1 MDNIIF
7 RCFVYLFDFS
17 KLIENLKLYMQLIY
31 ILRESFQ
38 FAFKTII
45 VNKLRTFLS
54 LLGITIGIFAIISVF
69 TILDSLE
76 DNVRESLASLGN
88 NVIYIQKWPW
98 APEPGQEYAWWK
110 YWNRPLPSIREYNEL
125 KKRLT
130 KAQDFSFVASA
141 SKTINY
147 RKNSMDNVSVVGVND
162 DFENLQNVKISRGRF
177 LSPFEMDK
185 GRNLAVIGSD
195 IASRLFKGE
204 DPIGKTLKISGRT
217 ASIIGVFEKEGKS
230 FGGGGSS
237 DKMVVVPVRFL
248 GEIVDLRKDQSNPM
262 IWVRAA
268 EKVPVPEFKEE
279 VRQVMRS
286 IRSLKPTA
294 EDNFALNQ
302 SSMISQGVNRIF
314 KVINIAGGVIGI
326 FSVLVGAFGIANIM
340 FVSVKE
346 RTNIIGIQKAIGAK
360 RYYILLEVIYE
371 SVILSLMG
379 GILGLILIYAGT
391 LIVRNS
397 TDFNIYLSLGNIVL
411 GLIIS
416 SVVGI
421 ISGFAPAFFASRL
434 NPVEAISTSF

>member
-1 MDNIIF
+1 
-7 RCFVYLFDFS
+7 
-17 KLIENLKLYMQLIY
+17 MQLIY
-31 ILRESFQ
+31 ILKESFQ

-76 DNVRESLASLGN
+76 DNVRESLDALGN

-98 APEPGQEYAWWK
+98 APEPGKEYEWWK
-110 YWNRPLPSIREYNEL
+110 YWNRPLPSMREYSEL

-130 KAQDFSFVASA
+130 KAQDFSFVAS
-141 SKTINY
+141 SNKTIKY
-147 RKNSMDNVSVVGVND
+147 HKNSMDNVSIVGVND
-162 DFENLQNVKISRGRF
+162 DFENLRNVKISEGRF
-177 LSPFEMDK
+177 LSPFEMER
-185 GRNLAVIGSD
+185 GRNLAVIGSE
-195 IASRLFKGE
+195 IADRLFNGVN
-204 DPIGKTLKISGRT
+204 PLGKTLKISGRS

-230 FGGGGSS
+230 FGGGGST

-248 GEIVDLRKDQSNPM
+248 GEIIDLRSDQSNPM

-268 EKVPVPEFKEE
+268 DNVPVPEFKEE

-302 SSMISQGVNRIF
+302 SSMISQGVNQIF
-314 KVINIAGGVIGI
+314 RVINIAGGFIGI

-360 RYYILLEVIYE
+360 KYYILLEVIYE

-379 GILGLILIYAGT
+379 GILGLFLIFIGT
-391 LIVRNS
+391 VIVRS
-397 TDFNIYLSLGNIVL
+397 TVDFNIYLSLSNMIL
-411 GLIIS
+411 GLVIS

-421 ISGFAPAFFASRL
+421 VSGFAPAFFASRL
-434 NPVEAISTSF
+434 NPVEAISSSF